1 LIIGV
6 VSSLALG
13 DWNDVRIAGMNL
25 FDALDFLTAKIML
38 PVAGMFVAIFVSWK
52 LDQKKVREEVTNWGT
67 LRAPYYPLL
76 IFLLRYLTPIG
87 ILLVF
92 VNELGWL

>member
-1 LIIGV
+1 MIIGV